1 MIRDR
6 TFIFIGFQLF
16 LTIILIKINGL
27 EVLNLYYGV
36 KIGSIPMLYFV
47 YIGQFINLC
56 MYMFG
61 GVEEYL
67 TGYGIYTLIRLDKRT
82 QLQKKIKTL
91 LLKKL
96 LIYELAK
103 AGICCFISLFFSH
116 AQLQLEKVVAGL
128 VFTFIVNYICL
139 IFQAI
144 LEIKVS
150 ARIGVLITS
159 SLYIAMLLLPDLL
172 MMGDKSLI
180 YFMFLIPNLS
190 MCNRVDLSYKTYFV
204 IMIWFTFIII
214 CLWSIF
220 MRMIN
225 KKDIF

>member
-1 MIRDR
+1 M
-6 TFIFIGFQLF
+6 FIGFQLF
-16 LTIILIKINGL
+16 LTIILIKIYGL
-27 EVLNLYYGV
+27 EVSNLYYGV
-36 KIGSIPMLYFV
+36 KIGSIPMLYLV

-56 MYMFG
+56 MYIFG
-61 GVEEYL
+61 GVEQYL

-82 QLQKKIKTL
+82 QLQKKINTL

-103 AGICCFISLFFSH
+103 AGICCCLSLFSSH

-128 VFTFIVNYICL
+128 ILTFTVNYVCL
-139 IFQAI
+139 IFQAL

-159 SLYIAMLLLPDLL
+159 SLYITMLLLPDLL
-172 MMGDKSLI
+172 MMEDKSLI
-180 YFMFLIPNLS
+180 YFIFLIPNLS
-190 MCNRVDLSYKTYFV
+190 MSNRVDLSNETYYIV
-204 IMIWFTFIII
+204 ILWLAFLII
-214 CLWSIF
+214 CLWGLFTKI
-220 MRMIN
+220 IN